1 MEEAQV
7 GLKESKPRSANG
19 ASLHVALAVY
29 VGMCMVRRPLE
40 ALRWNIYIYIYTY
53 VCIYMCMCAYLYV
66 YVYVFVYVCMCS
78 VRLKA

>member
-7 GLKESKPRSANG
+7 GLKESTPRSANG
-19 ASLHVALAVY
+19 ASLHVAVAVY
-29 VGMCMVRRPLE
+29 VGLCMVRRPLE
-40 ALRWNIYIYIYTY
+40 ALRWNIYIYICVY
-53 VCIYMCMCAYLYV
+53 IYMCMCAYLYVYV